1 MKKRWYQGFT
11 IIETMLFL
19 AVTGL
24 LVMAILVGSTS
35 AIGRQRYRDS
45 ANDLHSFLQE
55 QYSNVLNTS
64 NQRNNLAKCDN
75 GGVDDSGGGVG
86 RGQTDCV
93 LLGKFIYI
101 NIPNA
106 DKLTVADIY
115 GYSANPEQATTL
127 DEINIFKSSGY
138 NIKTLLDSEKEYSI
152 NWGVKVSSKN
162 GGNFKPFSLLIVRSP
177 NSGDILTFFNESH
190 ISDPQNL
197 VNTGNLKEGVIC
209 LSPEGLFPDSEKMA
223 IKIDSRAASTG
234 AVNLVSGESTCQ

>member
-64 NQRNNLAKCDN
+64 NQRNNLANCDN
-75 GGVDDSGGGVG
+75 GGVDNSGGGVG

-93 LLGKFIYI
+93 LLGKLIRTD
-101 NIPNA
+101 NVNA
-106 DKLTVADIY
+106 NELKIVDIY

-138 NIKTLLDSEKEYSI
+138 DIKTLDSVKEYSI
-152 NWGVKVSSKN
+152 NWGVKVSSKKV
-162 GGNFKPFSLLIVRSP
+162 GGNFNPFSLLIVRSP
-177 NSGDILTFFNESH
+177 NSGDILTFFNESY
-190 ISDPQNL
+190 IPNPQNL
-197 VNTGNLKEGVIC
+197 VNNSSLKEGVIC